1 MDRSRAPGDGRTA
14 GGLLALPYLA
24 EHDGEDAEGA
34 LGPAP
39 LVGRDHRGEVH
50 RRHHVAAA
58 VVPMVVLV
66 LGFVGWVGGWLGGWL
81 IN

>member
-58 VVPMVVLV
+58 VVVRWWCWCWDS
-66 LGFVGWVGGWLGGWL
+66 LGGWVGGWVGG
-81 IN
+81 